1 MYGASRGYVAASVSV
16 LALAIVVLLSMI
28 AARSVANPGGVT
40 DEFDTRAELRKSLP
54 K

>member
-1 MYGASRGYVAASVSV
+1 MYASKGYIAASVSV
-16 LALAIVVLLSMI
+16 LALAIVVLLTMI

-40 DEFDTRAELRKSLP
+40 DAFDIKLELRKSLP